1 MNRFLPV
8 LFASA
13 AALGLVAHAAEPPRL
28 PSMEERNRMLRE
40 FRERESTLMQLPEYR
55 EARKEETKLALAR
68 QLPGLERVLGLDPA
82 QYDQFL
88 ALLAERQLRQPASGR
103 FDPARDDPQEFNRRF
118 LEQQRSEDAQ
128 IAAVIGARG
137 LRLWKEYEAT
147 LSVRRQIHETGN
159 LLAAAGVPLRQSQV
173 ELLLTVMTTRH
184 EALVQR
190 QRREIEKE
198 YENDMPR
205 RPGMKPEVVVGDD
218 PAADYRRW
226 RERTLRHADE
236 SERVMREAVA
246 SVLDAEQLRVFE
258 RDRENRSKRQEA
270 QSRAQQALAE
280 AAARGELPPEADD
293 GLTVMPP
300 PGLIE
305 VQGELR

>member
-8 LFASA
+8 LLAA
-13 AALGLVAHAAEPPRL
+13 TAALGLVVHAAEPPRL

-55 EARKEETKLALAR
+55 EARKEEIKLALAR
-68 QLPGLERVLGLDPA
+68 QLPDLERVLGLDPA
-82 QYDQFL
+82 QYDQLL
-88 ALLAERQLRQPASGR
+88 ALLAERQLRPPASGR

-118 LEQQRSEDAQ
+118 LEQQQSEDAE

-137 LRLWKEYEAT
+137 LRQWKEYDAT
-147 LSVRRQIHETGN
+147 LSVRRQIQETGAV
-159 LLAAAGVPLRQSQV
+159 LAAAGVPLRQSQV
-173 ELLLTVMTTRH
+173 ESMLSVMTKRH
-184 EALVQR
+184 EALIER

-205 RPGMKPEVVVGDD
+205 RPGRKAGVVVGDD

-236 SERVMREAVA
+236 AERALHEAMA
-246 SVLDAEQLRVFE
+246 SVLDAEQLRVSE
-258 RDRENRSKRQEA
+258 QDGENRSKRQEA
-270 QSRAQQALAE
+270 RLRAQQALAE
-280 AAARGELPPEADD
+280 ADEE
-293 GLTVMPP
+293 LTVVPP
-300 PGLIE
+300 PGMIE
-305 VQGELR
+305 VRPR